1 MHHEARRKRTRGR
14 EDKEDIDK
22 EEEDKGGRESTRRGG
37 HKGWFLRV
45 SSECMCIQNILE
57 YYKRGEGR
65 TRRKRRGGREDE
77 ERRARGMVLKG
88 QF

>member
-1 MHHEARRKRTRGR
+1 MHHEARRKRTRGEGR
-14 EDKEDIDK
+14 TRGTR
-22 EEEDKGGRESTRRGG
+22 GGGKRTRRGG
-37 HKGWFLRV
+37 HEGWFLGV